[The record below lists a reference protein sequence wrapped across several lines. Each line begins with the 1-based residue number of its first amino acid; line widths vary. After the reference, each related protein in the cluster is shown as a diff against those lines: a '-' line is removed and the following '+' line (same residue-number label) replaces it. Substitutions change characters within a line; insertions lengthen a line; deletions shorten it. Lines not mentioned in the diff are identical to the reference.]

1 MAKNGENFPLDSPS
15 RVCYNKSINER
26 EMIVMNKDLLVPLT
40 ACDID
45 EVYVPA
51 SVLVERLNALIAVYG
66 DKNVKIAIRRDYSE
80 VVVFDGEIEVLE

>member
-1 MAKNGENFPLDSPS
+1 
-15 RVCYNKSINER
+15 
-26 EMIVMNKDLLVPLT
+26 MNKDLLVPLT